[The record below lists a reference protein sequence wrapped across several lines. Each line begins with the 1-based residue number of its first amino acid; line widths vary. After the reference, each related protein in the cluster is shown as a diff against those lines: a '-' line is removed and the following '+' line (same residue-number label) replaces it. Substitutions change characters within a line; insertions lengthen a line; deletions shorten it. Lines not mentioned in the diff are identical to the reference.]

1 MKKCLAMLMILCILV
16 SFSGC
21 GSPGAQSAG
30 PVDGERP
37 GEAGQAGEEKPSFP
51 EKAITLIIPVA
62 AGSGA
67 DIHGRKLASIAEKY
81 LGQPIIVE
89 NIAGGNQA
97 VGTVAMLNR
106 EADGYTVCQTSPSLC
121 TLFMAENAPFK
132 REDLQPI
139 AAFNA
144 EPNGF
149 TVRGDSGFETMRDV
163 IDYAIANPKSLKI
176 GSSGSGSNQHLTIEL
191 LAKRAGLSIP
201 ISPMTA
207 ARTRSSR

>member
-106 EADGYTVCQTSPSLC
+106 EADGYTVCQTSPSLYLWRK
-121 TLFMAENAPFK
+121 TLLLNGRIFSPL
-132 REDLQPI
+132 RPLT
-139 AAFNA
+139 
-144 EPNGF
+144 PNP
-149 TVRGDSGFETMRDV
+149 TALPSGEIVVLRQCGM
-163 IDYAIANPKSLKI
+163 
-176 GSSGSGSNQHLTIEL
+176 
-191 LAKRAGLSIP
+191 
-201 ISPMTA
+201 
-207 ARTRSSR
+207 